1 MTRVSKPNSSHQSA
15 ADNPA
20 GPAPMMITSCIS
32 DFGLCSSARVAAY
45 VRALPKQ
52 LGPYLCGHRF
62 GREAR
67 GGGRGAR
74 VEELQSRSQFASVRL
89 PTTSAVAL
97 QLVQAFDEFG
107 EVAARDARANDR
119 HGPRV
124 VRVVNAVTPAT
135 AQRRCDEEDAPA
147 RVVRDGRVGRGVS
160 RRLEARLAVEVGR
173 ERDDGQAR
181 LFVLRD
187 ARTTAREALKR
198 RLDCGPRLA
207 PKRLVLVRAREH
219 AFDFRQDE
227 FVSMAFINVRAA

>member
-1 MTRVSKPNSSHQSA
+1 
-15 ADNPA
+15 
-20 GPAPMMITSCIS
+20 
-32 DFGLCSSARVAAY
+32 
-45 VRALPKQ
+45 
-52 LGPYLCGHRF
+52 
-62 GREAR
+62 
-67 GGGRGAR
+67 
-74 VEELQSRSQFASVRL
+74 
-89 PTTSAVAL
+89 
-97 QLVQAFDEFG
+97 
-107 EVAARDARANDR
+107 DARTHNR

-124 VRVVNAVTPAT
+124 VRIVNAVTPAT
-135 AQRRCDEEDAPA
+135 TQRRCDEEDTPA

-181 LFVLRD
+181 LLVLRD

-227 FVSMAFINVRAA
+227 FVSMAFINVRAAREASRERRADALGQRVVSALYDYARAHATRARELREVAGLCGCDQLVSQTERALSGEHSPDGEHAVRIE